1 MADPSESQPPPEEN
15 YEIGAQLA
23 RGGMGTVLAAF
34 DRKLGRQVA
43 LKAMSL
49 DAWSDDSQRR
59 RFVRE
64 AQVLAQLAHPNIVPI
79 HDLVWEEDMP
89 QFYTMKLVEGRTL
102 QEILDGLR
110 HGGEEFLEAYPLDHL
125 LTIFLKV
132 CDAIGFAHS
141 QGVIHRDLKPDNI
154 MVGEFGEVLVMD
166 WGLAGLMDEGEEGRI
181 TNPEE
186 GPTTVKASGGVD
198 LTLDGAVIG
207 TPRYMS
213 PEQAEGRLAEV
224 GPASDI
230 FSLGGI
236 LYAILTLRPPV
247 EGDSVK
253 EVFEKL
259 SAGSIIAP
267 SAYSSTR
274 SSSSRS
280 GPSREIIPLSHCV
293 GGKVPA
299 ALSAVAMRALSLQ
312 QLDRYATTG
321 ALAKDIQAFRG
332 GFATSAEKIGTVGHL
347 ILLTKRHKV
356 FSAALL
362 IIIVLSVAFVIRL
375 SISAE
380 AQRRSA
386 EIARTTAYSATLAQ
400 ALSYRHDHDFGPA
413 LRILESIEEERRG
426 FDWRLIH
433 RLCQG
438 DQLSSF
444 RLGEL
449 NGDEPHCID
458 LLSDQRMAI
467 ISADGRLHLRSLE
480 GAELEPPRLLPVL
493 PMHNG
498 ERERQRNYGLTFS
511 PGGKRFAYGNGDLI
525 RVLET
530 SSLKLLHEERLRKPQ
545 FAWLTDNRLLYGFN
559 GSVATPP
566 YPKPGAWIL
575 EFGSPRDR
583 DGFIPRT
590 AFPQMCAPLTVS
602 PDRKFFVLHWVNTN
616 PTSWERRLNVFPAE
630 AKPGDEPL
638 TAYTMPGL
646 DYPGLLALSNDGR
659 YLAYTGGLFNYLSRS
674 AHVLDLSSKKLLFDQ
689 EFQIP
694 LHGLAFDREERKL
707 ALVGDDTVVRLYDF
721 TRGEVE
727 NPRANVYDDD
737 LPLAMS
743 EPVVESFAHVPPS
756 SLLTRTAQD
765 GRARFFL
772 GHEGRV
778 FDVAFDK
785 HGSLLSSGTD
795 GTIRQWTSQKTK
807 PQLPGLRLG
816 HMECTYDREY
826 PTASR
831 DGRQIFYFGGASGY
845 LCDVPLS
852 QARGRIEI
860 TVSPPRH
867 APLAL
872 LRDGRAI
879 TLSRDESLVTIWKVE
894 EGSFHLDHQF
904 GDPTGKLPG
913 VGRPRAAALSR
924 DERRL
929 VGALPGQ
936 LFSVDLSTSELR
948 SSRNFVQRTGAQGVA
963 SHALSPDGRWIAAS
977 GLGPR
982 VSIHRFEDPNTIVA
996 HLAGEARDFDTA
1008 VTFSHDGKLLYTGNE
1023 DGRIR
1028 VWETRTWTEIPE
1040 LGFTAHRGAVTALA
1054 LSHDRTLIATSGD
1067 TTLKLF
1073 PVKPEPGSSFRRER
1087 LSFRLRNPANWI
1099 QFARG
1104 EDGGDRALMH
1114 CTPGGTLEVWEA
1126 QSLPFT
1132 AKTLPNPRNMPRHR
1146 HAHGLV
1152 ALPNGHVLTTGGEGT
1167 TTNGQHV
1174 ALSDCFLYDPVSERW
1189 TMTGSLRTPRSRRL
1203 SPLLLDD
1210 GKVLLTGGTGRQELG
1225 LASCELYD
1233 PVKGTWEE
1241 TGSMQET
1248 RVAHRVFKLK
1258 NGVLAIGGSSADGQ
1272 PLSSCEFY
1280 DPTTGTWHPRASL
1293 QQLRGAVTADVL
1305 PDGRILALGSNTG
1318 SRRRSSLCEIYDP
1331 ESDQWTVRT
1340 PPPAKHGVVW
1350 MITLPQQS
1358 QILALCADDQSRDG
1372 DKLPCYLYDIAR
1384 GSWKETG
1391 PLAVATFRTH
1401 GIVARLPDGRVIAL
1415 GAKREAKLGVITNVE
1430 IFDPT
1435 TETWSRAPNLNIPRL
1450 TDTFAMLEDGR
1461 IFLCGGVSERG
1472 LSDSIEIYEVPRK

>member
-1 MADPSESQPPPEEN
+1 MVDPSESQSSPEEN
-15 YEIGAQLA
+15 YEIGPQLA
-23 RGGMGTVLAAF
+23 RGGMGTVLSAF

-110 HGGEEFLEAYPLDHL
+110 HGEKELLEAYPLDHL

-186 GPTTVKASGGVD
+186 GPTTVKPTGAVD
-198 LTLDGAVIG
+198 LTLDGAVLG

-213 PEQAEGRLAEV
+213 PEQAEGRLSEV

-293 GGKVPA
+293 GGRVPA

-312 QLDRYATTG
+312 PTDRYSTTG
-321 ALAKDIQAFRG
+321 ALAKDIRAFRG
-332 GFATSAEKIGTVGHL
+332 GFATSAEKIGTVGQL

-380 AQRRSA
+380 AERRSA

-400 ALSYRHDHDFGPA
+400 ALSYRQDHDFGPA
-413 LRILESIEEERRG
+413 IRVLESIEVERRG

-444 RLGEL
+444 RLGNH

-467 ISADGRLHLRSLE
+467 ISATGRLHFRMLE
-480 GAELEPPRLLPVL
+480 GDELEPPRLLPIL
-493 PMHNG
+493 PMHKG
-498 ERERQRNYGLTFS
+498 EREQQRHYGLTFS
-511 PGGKRFAYGNGDLI
+511 PDGKRFAYGNGDLM

-530 SSLKLLHEERLRKPQ
+530 SSLRILYEERLRKPQ
-545 FAWLTDNRLLYGFN
+545 FAWLSNDRLLFGFN

-566 YPKPGAWIL
+566 FPKPGAWIL
-575 EFGSPRDR
+575 ELGSPRND
-583 DGFIPRT
+583 DGSLSRT

-616 PTSWERRLNVFPAE
+616 NTSWERRLNVFPAE
-630 AKPGDEPL
+630 AQPGDEPL
-638 TAYTMPGL
+638 MAYTMPGL
-646 DYPGLLALSNDGR
+646 DYPGILALSRDAR

-674 AHVLDLSSKKLLFDQ
+674 ANVLDVSTKQLLFDQ
-689 EFQIP
+689 KFQMPIND
-694 LHGLAFDREERKL
+694 LAFDREERKL

-727 NPRANVYDDD
+727 NPKANTYDDD

-743 EPVVESFAHVPPS
+743 EQVIDSFAHAPPGR
-756 SLLTRTAQD
+756 LLTRTAQD
-765 GRARFFL
+765 ERARFFL

-778 FDVAFDK
+778 FNVAFDK
-785 HGSLLSSGTD
+785 EGSLLSSGTD
-795 GTIRQWTSQKTK
+795 GTIRQWTG
-807 PQLPGLRLG
+807 PQTHSRLPGLRIG
-816 HMECTYDREY
+816 YMECTYDREY
-826 PTASR
+826 PTASL
-831 DGRQIFYFGGASGY
+831 DGRQVFYMSGWESH
-845 LCDVPLS
+845 LCDVPHS
-852 QARGRIEI
+852 QQRGRLEL
-860 TVSPPRH
+860 TTSPSRH
-867 APLAL
+867 APLAI
-872 LRDGRAI
+872 LRDGRAV
-879 TLSRDESLVTIWKVE
+879 TLSRDESLITIWNVE
-894 EGSFHLDHQF
+894 EEGFQLDRQF
-904 GDPTGKLPG
+904 RDPAGKLPG
-913 VGRPRAAALSR
+913 VGRPRGAALSR

-936 LFSVDLSTSELR
+936 LFSVDLITGAVK

-963 SHALSPDGRWIAAS
+963 SHALSPDGKWIAAS

-982 VSIHRFEDPNTIVA
+982 VSIHPFEDPDAIVA

-1008 VTFSHDGKLLYTGNE
+1008 VAFSHNGKLLYTGNE

-1040 LGFTAHRGAVTALA
+1040 LGFAAHRGAVTALA
-1054 LSHDRTLIATSGD
+1054 LSHDRSLIATSGD

-1073 PVKPEPGSSFRRER
+1073 PREPEPGSSFRRER
-1087 LSFRLRNPANWI
+1087 LSFRLHNPANWI
-1099 QFARG
+1099 HFARG
-1104 EDGGDRALMH
+1104 KDGSDRALMH
-1114 CTPGGTLEVWEA
+1114 SIPGGTLEVWEA
-1126 QSLPFT
+1126 ESLPSL
-1132 AKTLPNPRNMPRHR
+1132 AESSIDPRQMPHHR
-1146 HAHGLV
+1146 IAYGLV
-1152 ALPNGHVLTTGGEGT
+1152 ALADGRILVTGGEGHT
-1167 TTNGQHV
+1167 RNSQLV
-1174 ALSDCFLYDPVSERW
+1174 SLSECSLYDSTSEHW
-1189 TMTGSLRTPRSRRL
+1189 TVTGSLRTPRSRRL
-1203 SPLLLDD
+1203 EPLLLEN
-1210 GKVLLTGGTGRQELG
+1210 GKVLLAGGAGREQFS
-1225 LASCELYD
+1225 LASSELFD
-1233 PVKGTWEE
+1233 PVSETWEK
-1241 TGSMQET
+1241 TGSLQEA
-1248 RVAHRVFKLK
+1248 RVGHRLFKLK
-1258 NGVLAIGGSSADGQ
+1258 NGVLAIAGHSADGR
-1272 PLSSCEFY
+1272 PLRSCEFY
-1280 DPTTGTWHPRASL
+1280 DPTTGNWHPRASL
-1293 QQLRGAVTADVL
+1293 HQIAGSVTAVLL
-1305 PDGRILALGSNTG
+1305 PDGRIFALGSSTG
-1318 SRRRSSLCEIYDP
+1318 SSRKSSACEIYDP
-1331 ESDQWTVRT
+1331 ETDRWSAAT

-1350 MITLPQQS
+1350 MITLPEHGQVF
-1358 QILALCADDQSRDG
+1358 ALGAHDKRSVG
-1372 DKLPCYLYDIAR
+1372 DKLRCYLYDIAQ
-1384 GSWKETG
+1384 GSWTETSSLSV
-1391 PLAVATFRTH
+1391 PMLRTN
-1401 GIVARLPDGRVIAL
+1401 GIVARLPDGRVVAL
-1415 GAKREAKLGVITNVE
+1415 GSKREAERGRVTNVE
-1430 IFDPT
+1430 IFDPAT
-1435 TETWSRAPNLNIPRL
+1435 KTWSRGPSLKTPRF
-1450 TDTFAMLEDGR
+1450 TDTFAMLEGGR
-1461 IFLCGGVSERG
+1461 IFLCGGLSE
-1472 LSDSIEIYEVPRK
+1472 SAVTDSIEIYEVPPK